1 LPRDARKERTVF
13 PINDALDAIL
23 LGTFLFGILFT
34 LGALVLGVA
43 DIGGDAGV
51 HDHSFG
57 DHGFGSLFNLT
68 SILAFVTW
76 FGGVGYLVRNGLDWH
91 WSIALVF
98 ALAGGLLAAYIVRWF
113 LVTVLRAGGE
123 TLDPREFE
131 RVGVLARVTSSIRAG
146 GVGEI
151 VWEQHGSR
159 MVTSARAATTDPIAR
174 GTEVLILRVERGIA
188 VVEPFDGLLN
198 EDARVVASGG

>member
-1 LPRDARKERTVF
+1 MF

-34 LGALVLGVA
+34 LGSLALGVA
-43 DIGGDAGV
+43 DIGGDHGSA
-51 HDHSFG
+51 DHAFG

-68 SILAFVTW
+68 SILAFLTW

-91 WSIALVF
+91 WTVALV
-98 ALAGGLLAAYIVRWF
+98 LAVVGGLVAAYIVRWF
-113 LVTVLRAGGE
+113 VVTVLRAGGD
-123 TLDPREFE
+123 TLDPKEFE
-131 RVGVLARVTSSIRAG
+131 RVGVLARVTSSIRSG

-159 MVTSARAATTDPIAR
+159 MVTSARAATPEPIAR

-188 VVEPFDGLLN
+188 VVEPFEGLLN
-198 EDARVVASGG
+198 PDAGIAAGTG